1 MNYEFIEPL
10 EERPKVKKKT
20 YYKVSVAERIL
31 NEFKES
37 EAKYAKVNFDKLKDF
52 YKSPAFASRAI
63 GRVSKRLGLKDKIS
77 VYSDENNI
85 YLEKL

>member
-1 MNYEFIEPL
+1 MGYEFIEPL

-77 VYSDENNI
+77 VYSDEDNI

>member
-1 MNYEFIEPL
+1 MSYEFIEPL
-10 EERPKVKKKT
+10 EERPKIKKKT
-20 YYKVSVAERIL
+20 FYKVSVAERIL
-31 NEFKES
+31 NEFRES
-37 EAKYAKVNFDKLKDF
+37 EAKYAKVNFEKLKGI

-77 VYSDENNI
+77 VYSNENSI

>member
-1 MNYEFIEPL
+1 MDYEFIEPL

-63 GRVSKRLGLKDKIS
+63 GRVSKRLELKDKIS
-77 VYSDENNI
+77 VYSDEDNI

>member
-1 MNYEFIEPL
+1 MGYEFIEPL
-10 EERPKVKKKT
+10 EERPKVKKKP

-77 VYSDENNI
+77 VYSDEDNI

>member
-1 MNYEFIEPL
+1 MGYEFIEPL

-52 YKSPAFASRAI
+52 
-63 GRVSKRLGLKDKIS
+63 
-77 VYSDENNI
+77 
-85 YLEKL
+85 